1 MKLTEA
7 EMKMVFQIESTD
19 QSAVLNELHII
30 RRYASDQ
37 ATKQT
42 AENLL
47 NKLRPLSDQACMDLN
62 REVQAD
68 YHLPGKARTIGE
80 MLAEAR
86 QQSGA
91 QKLSGHDI
99 MALERFTP
107 ETRHMIVLDVLS
119 NDSPVG
125 RKGEKMR
132 LFLTE
137 AGYSRAL
144 ESQKKGHIKIR
155 SHAKVLSGNLR
166 YDRKDCER

>member
-47 NKLRPLSDQACMDLN
+47 NKLRPLSDQACMDLI

-137 AGYSRAL
+137 AGYSR
-144 ESQKKGHIKIR
+144 EYNPSQPGRYAWR
-155 SHAKVLSGNLR
+155 SAQKH
-166 YDRKDCER
+166 RK

>member
-47 NKLRPLSDQACMDLN
+47 NKLRPLSDQACMDLI
-62 REVQAD
+62 REVQA

-107 ETRHMIVLDVLS
+107 ETRHMIVPDVLS

>member
-47 NKLRPLSDQACMDLN
+47 NKLRPLSDQACMDLI

-99 MALERFTP
+99 MAL
-107 ETRHMIVLDVLS
+107 D
-119 NDSPVG
+119 
-125 RKGEKMR
+125 
-132 LFLTE
+132 
-137 AGYSRAL
+137 AGNPA
-144 ESQKKGHIKIR
+144 H
-155 SHAKVLSGNLR
+155 
-166 YDRKDCER
+166 DRP

>member
-7 EMKMVFQIESTD
+7 ETRMVFQIESTD
-19 QSAVLNELHII
+19 QSTTLNELHMI
-30 RRYASDQ
+30 RCYASNQ
-37 ATKQT
+37 ATKKT

-47 NKLRPLSDQACMDLN
+47 SKLRPLSNQACMDLI
-62 REVQAD
+62 RKVQAD
-68 YHLPGKARTIGE
+68 YHLPEKARTVGE

-86 QQSGA
+86 QQSRA

-99 MALERFTP
+99 MTLERFAQ

-119 NDSPVG
+119 NDSPIG

-132 LFLTE
+132 LFLTK
-137 AGYSRAL
+137 AGYGRAL
-144 ESQKKGHIKIR
+144 ESQKKRHIKIR
-155 SHAKVLSGNLR
+155 SHAKVLSGNFR

>member
-7 EMKMVFQIESTD
+7 EMKMVFQIESAD
-19 QSAVLNELHII
+19 QSAVLNELHMIQ
-30 RRYASDQ
+30 RYASNQ

-42 AENLL
+42 AEKLL
-47 NKLRPLSDQACMDLN
+47 NKFRPLSDQACMDLI
-62 REVQAD
+62 REVQAN
-68 YHLPGKARTIGE
+68 YHLPEKARTIGE

-86 QQSGA
+86 QQSGV

-125 RKGEKMR
+125 RKGESLK
-132 LFLTE
+132 
-137 AGYSRAL
+137 
-144 ESQKKGHIKIR
+144 QKREQQSKNT
-155 SHAKVLSGNLR
+155 A
-166 YDRKDCER
+166 